1 MKIILQFLTI
11 AMLPLGLMKA
21 QNAVLATGIT
31 ATSATGSVSYSVGQ
45 IAYSTKG
52 ANNVITEGVQQPYE
66 IVTLAVSENGSA
78 EKNISLYPNPVK
90 DVLFVDF
97 NQEKM
102 SNSSYQLYD
111 AQGKLI
117 KKGNFNQK
125 KNELDMSSLPVSFY
139 IIRIFNDSE
148 MVKTFKIIKN

>member
-11 AMLPLGLMKA
+11 AILPLGLMKA

-117 KKGNFNQK
+117 KKGNFKQK